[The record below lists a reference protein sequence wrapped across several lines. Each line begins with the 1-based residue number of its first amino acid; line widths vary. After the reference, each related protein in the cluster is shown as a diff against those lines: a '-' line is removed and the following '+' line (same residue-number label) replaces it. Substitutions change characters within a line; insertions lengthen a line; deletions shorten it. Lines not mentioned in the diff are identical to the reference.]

1 MNTSNTKTK
10 LLIGASM
17 LTAVLGLT
25 ACGENYSNGDRAG
38 IVTKLSQKGLVFKSW
53 EGEMLV
59 ALPAEIAGTTQPEK
73 FAFNVSPEAVDKVKT
88 AMASGK
94 RVTLVY
100 RQWAIAPITVE
111 HEHVIVDVKP

>member
-17 LTAVLGLT
+17 LTAVLGMT
-25 ACGENYSNGDRAG
+25 ACGENYSNGDRSG
-38 IVTKLSQKGLVFKSW
+38 IVTKLSQKGLIFKSW

-59 ALPAEIAGTTQPEK
+59 ALPEEVAGTTEPEK
-73 FAFNVSPEAVDKVKT
+73 FAFNVSQEAVDKVKA